1 MPLSPPM
8 VATPP
13 AWLGDPKVDVTQSRM
28 DGVANRLVDIVF
40 QHSASTK
47 KPHAVLAP
55 LDLTGLT
62 YNANAGHVLKV
73 AMHAAGF
80 EWSRDGK
87 RLWHRTSQADVIEW
101 AKPTSNTSRCTAAE
115 ALHVS
120 AV

>member
-1 MPLSPPM
+1 MDV
-8 VATPP
+8 VA
-13 AWLGDPKVDVTQSRM
+13 D
-28 DGVANRLVDIVF
+28 RLTDIVF

-62 YNANAGHVLKV
+62 YKANAGHVLKV

-87 RLWHRTSQADVIEW
+87 RLWHRTSREDVIEW
-101 AKPTSNTSRCTAAE
+101 AKPASNNSRCNPYPR
-115 ALHVS
+115 LHVS